1 MWLPSR
7 RLTIP
12 GSAQQSAGVRRRFA
26 SDLDNL
32 TLATPQLNRYEKRGH
47 DAAEWLPAQNQCW
60 FATVIIAVR
69 REYGLT
75 IDRREADALD
85 AVLRGCE

>member
-12 GSAQQSAGVRRRFA
+12 GSAQRAPTCGAGSRQTWTTSRWRH
-26 SDLDNL
+26 
-32 TLATPQLNRYEKRGH
+32 PQLNRYEKRGH